1 VSEPTKYPHCPS
13 KPDWKCYSTSPS
25 VYVVW
30 STISAG
36 INDWALGPP
45 VTLAAH
51 YNVTKA
57 YPPNY
62 LMTVPGACNYHQVGR
77 PWSSLRVHDL
87 MYPPQNWIADKGCFW
102 QFNGPDGGNG
112 PLGGVSPNGT
122 VMAASP
128 ILSYPSDI
136 LTLDPAWKDCGTD
149 AYNWGDYDPPRA
161 LTPASALVPTI
172 RLAGPLAYS
181 SIATCLNC
189 RPIAH
194 ESVSAIATCLNCVP
208 VAHKPFPGI
217 SPGLG
222 ATWSARPAAAHFHT
236 PVETMVPPAITASQP
251 VDPSPATH
259 TEGGSTKPNPPS
271 IDFGPLPG
279 MPYVEATD
287 RPSASSNRPSTS
299 SDHPSTSSNHPSA
312 SSEQISIASAGSQ
325 PGMPYVKAP
334 DHPSATSDPIAIA
347 TAGSRPVYVL
357 PQGKVSVAGVIVSEG
372 GPAVTIDTIRVSAD
386 AHAVYLGSS
395 TFAKPTPI
403 PGLES
408 APSVIGGQTMEIDR
422 GGTIVIGGKTML
434 PGVHTMIDGTR
445 ISIGTDRIEAGS
457 STYAV
462 PSTQGR
468 WSAQPPS
475 ENALE
480 AINSQIA
487 NKPPAIAGKGI
498 GAGPNGAVVVGSLT
512 ISEGRQSTVDGTYV
526 SVGSGYLVVG
536 SSTYDK
542 STVTDSAAPDPAS
555 YRDVVVGGR
564 TINLP
569 VLPKSVL
576 RGLASLES
584 LPNPQVTA
592 GFQTTIS
599 GTSLSVESNIIVIG
613 KSTYALPSPTDPA
626 ISLAPNGAIMIDGKT
641 LTPGLQTVISG
652 TAVSAGSSI
661 VVVGG
666 KTYSLPLPIDPAISL
681 APNGA
686 IVVDGKTLTPGMQTV
701 ISGTAVSAGSS
712 IVVVGGKTYN
722 LPLPSDSAVS
732 RASNG
737 DVVYEGITLSQG
749 AQTTISGTAV
759 SVGSNAIVVGG
770 KTYSLPLPTNPAVP
784 LASNGDIVFDGVTM
798 TQGAQ
803 TTISGT
809 AISVDSNAIVVGG
822 KTYSIPLPTDSA
834 VSLASNSDI
843 VFNGVT
849 MTQGAQTTISG
860 TVVSVGSQV
869 IVVGGKTYAL
879 PKPTKA
885 PGAEASILG
894 AIIAS
899 MHGYVPSTA
908 DSASPTSAS
917 SASSGSNGN
926 STVALTS
933 FTGAAGRSA
942 IDLWTLT
949 IATISLFCVL
959 I

>member
-1 VSEPTKYPHCPS
+1 MSEPKKYPHCPS
-13 KPDWKCYSTSPS
+13 KPDWKCHSTSPS

-36 INDWALGPP
+36 IKDWALGPP
-45 VTLAAH
+45 ITLAAH

-122 VMAASP
+122 ILAASP
-128 ILSYPSDI
+128 ILSYPPDI
-136 LTLDPAWKDCGTD
+136 LTLDPAWKDCGSD

-172 RLAGPLAYS
+172 TLAGPLAYS

-194 ESVSAIATCLNCVP
+194 ESVSAIA
-208 VAHKPFPGI
+208 
-217 SPGLG
+217 PGLG

-279 MPYVEATD
+279 IPYVEATD
-287 RPSASSNRPSTS
+287 RPSASSEP
-299 SDHPSTSSNHPSA
+299 
-312 SSEQISIASAGSQ
+312 ISIASAGSQ
-325 PGMPYVKAP
+325 PGMSYVKAP

-357 PQGKVSVAGVIVSEG
+357 PQGEVSVAGVIVSEG

-434 PGVHTMIDGTR
+434 PGVQTTIDGTR

-480 AINSQIA
+480 TINLQIA
-487 NKPPAIAGKGI
+487 NKPPSIAGQGI
-498 GAGPNGAVVVGSLT
+498 GAGPNEAVVVGSLT

-542 STVTDSAAPDPAS
+542 STVTDSAAPDPSS

-584 LPNPQVTA
+584 LPTPQVTA

-599 GTSLSVESNIIVIG
+599 GTSLSVGSNIVVIG

-661 VVVGG
+661 VVVGS
-666 KTYSLPLPIDPAISL
+666 KTYSLPLPTDPAVSL

-701 ISGTAVSAGSS
+701 ISGTAVSAGSG

-722 LPLPSDSAVS
+722 LPSPTDSAVS

-770 KTYSLPLPTNPAVP
+770 KTYS
-784 LASNGDIVFDGVTM
+784 
-798 TQGAQ
+798 
-803 TTISGT
+803 
-809 AISVDSNAIVVGG
+809 
-822 KTYSIPLPTDSA
+822 IPLPTDSA
-834 VSLASNSDI
+834 VSLASNGDI

-860 TVVSVGSQV
+860 TAVSVGSQV

-933 FTGAAGRSA
+933 FTGAAGRFA

-949 IATISLFCVL
+949 IATISLFRVL

>member
-1 VSEPTKYPHCPS
+1 
-13 KPDWKCYSTSPS
+13 
-25 VYVVW
+25 
-30 STISAG
+30 
-36 INDWALGPP
+36 
-45 VTLAAH
+45 
-51 YNVTKA
+51 
-57 YPPNY
+57 
-62 LMTVPGACNYHQVGR
+62 
-77 PWSSLRVHDL
+77 
-87 MYPPQNWIADKGCFW
+87 MYPPQNLIADKGCFW

-287 RPSASSNRPSTS
+287 RPSASSNRPST
-299 SDHPSTSSNHPSA
+299 

-666 KTYSLPLPIDPAISL
+666 KTY
-681 APNGA
+681 
-686 IVVDGKTLTPGMQTV
+686 
-701 ISGTAVSAGSS
+701 
-712 IVVVGGKTYN
+712 N

>member
-62 LMTVPGACNYHQVGR
+62 LMTVPRACNYHQVGR

-128 ILSYPSDI
+128 ILSYPPDI

-161 LTPASALVPTI
+161 LTPASALVPT
-172 RLAGPLAYS
+172 LTLEGPLGPLAHS
-181 SIATCLNC
+181 SIPTCPGC
-189 RPIAH
+189 HHHRP
-194 ESVSAIATCLNCVP
+194 L
-208 VAHKPFPGI
+208 PGI
-217 SPGLG
+217 SPDPG
-222 ATWSARPAAAHFHT
+222 AVAPNVAFFHT
-236 PVETMVPPAITASQP
+236 QVETMAPPATRAP
-251 VDPSPATH
+251 HPFDPSVATH
-259 TEGGSTKPNPPS
+259 TEGGGIKPNPPS

-279 MPYVEATD
+279 MPYVEAPSASSDPIVITTAGSRPGMPHVGAPD
-287 RPSASSNRPSTS
+287 RPSASSDPT
-299 SDHPSTSSNHPSA
+299 T
-312 SSEQISIASAGSQ
+312 IATAGSQ
-325 PGMPYVKAP
+325 PGMPYVEAPSASSDPIAIATAGSRPGMPYVGAP
-334 DHPSATSDPIAIA
+334 DRPSASPDPIAIA

-357 PQGKVSVAGVIVSEG
+357 PQGEVSVAGVIVSEG

-386 AHAVYLGSS
+386 AHAVYIGSS

-408 APSVIGGQTMEIDR
+408 APSVIGGQTMEVDR

-434 PGVHTMIDGTR
+434 PGVQITVDGTR
-445 ISIGTDRIEAGS
+445 ISIGTDQIEAGS
-457 STYAV
+457 STYAI
-462 PSTQGR
+462 PYTHGR
-468 WSAQPPS
+468 WSAQPLADNAPEAVNLPTAKEPS
-475 ENALE
+475 
-480 AINSQIA
+480 
-487 NKPPAIAGKGI
+487 AIAGQGI

-512 ISEGRQSTVDGTYV
+512 ISEGQQSNVDGTYV
-526 SVGSGYLVVG
+526 SVGSDYLVVG
-536 SSTYDK
+536 SSTYNK
-542 STVTDSAAPDPAS
+542 PTVTDSAARDPS
-555 YRDVVVGGR
+555 SHRDVVLGGK

-569 VLPKSVL
+569 VLPTSVL
-576 RGLASLES
+576 QGLASLEG
-584 LPNPQVTA
+584 PPTPQITA
-592 GFQTTIS
+592 GFQTTIT
-599 GTSLSVESNIIVIG
+599 GTPLSVGSDFVIIG

-626 ISLAPNGAIMIDGKT
+626 ISLAPNGAILIDGKT

-666 KTYSLPLPIDPAISL
+666 KTY
-681 APNGA
+681 
-686 IVVDGKTLTPGMQTV
+686 
-701 ISGTAVSAGSS
+701 
-712 IVVVGGKTYN
+712 N
-722 LPLPSDSAVS
+722 LPLPTDSAFS

-737 DVVYEGITLSQG
+737 NVVFEGITLSQG

-759 SVGSNAIVVGG
+759 SVGSTAIVVGG
-770 KTYSLPLPTNPAVP
+770 KTYSLPLPTNSAVSR
-784 LASNGDIVFDGVTM
+784 ASNGDMVFDGVTVTSG
-798 TQGAQ
+798 TQ
-803 TTISGT
+803 TISGT
-809 AISVDSNAIVVGG
+809 AVSVGSNIIVVGG
-822 KTYSIPLPTDSA
+822 KTYSLPLPTDPA
-834 VSLASNSDI
+834 VSLASNGDV

-860 TVVSVGSQV
+860 TAVSVGSTAIV
-869 IVVGGKTYAL
+869 IGGKTYAL

-885 PGAEASILG
+885 PAAEASILG

-917 SASSGSNGN
+917 SGSVGTKSN
-926 STVALTS
+926 STFDLTS
-933 FTGAAGRSA
+933 FTGAAGRIA
-942 IDLWTLT
+942 IDLTTLT
-949 IATISLFCVL
+949 IATVSLFCVL
-959 I
+959 V

>member
-87 MYPPQNWIADKGCFW
+87 MYPPQNLIADKGCFW

-287 RPSASSNRPSTS
+287 RPSASSNRPST
-299 SDHPSTSSNHPSA
+299 

-666 KTYSLPLPIDPAISL
+666 KTY
-681 APNGA
+681 
-686 IVVDGKTLTPGMQTV
+686 
-701 ISGTAVSAGSS
+701 
-712 IVVVGGKTYN
+712 N